1 METRLPKDKRS
12 DQCMAWLVAFSIGS
26 EQFVLLPYVAS
37 QVQDLHDLERLESKC
52 KFKRT
57 PLEIVDD
64 LNLGDTVPIII
75 SLLSI
80 ELICF
85 PASYRCNKYKHNI
98 LNITECTQYVFIGK
112 VWTTIWHRAMFFL
125 MFAVQHQHCK
135 HHSVATKVNRQR
147 PASWLRRWPCDLD
160 SVPMRR
166 PRGCRGTD

>member
-1 METRLPKDKRS
+1 
-12 DQCMAWLVAFSIGS
+12 MAWLVAFSIGS

-37 QVQDLHDLERLESKC
+37 QVQDPHDLERLESKC

-85 PASYRCNKYKHNI
+85 PASYRCNKYNPPGRKWNVAVCSFCI
-98 LNITECTQYVFIGK
+98 LGIP
-112 VWTTIWHRAMFFL
+112 W
-125 MFAVQHQHCK
+125 
-135 HHSVATKVNRQR
+135 
-147 PASWLRRWPCDLD
+147 D
-160 SVPMRR
+160 SVFFHINW
-166 PRGCRGTD
+166 GY